1 MSDERSD
8 LELVSISTLNQYA
21 FCPRRCAL
29 MHVEGIWRDNEHTVI
44 GSLLHDHADE
54 PGYETGAGVTLLRA
68 LPLYSERYGLSGKAD
83 IVELH
88 DGKPIPVE
96 YKKGKR
102 RKFENDDIQL
112 CAQAFCLEEM
122 FSAEVPLG
130 YIYHAASK
138 RRREVAF
145 DRRLRDETEKTIA
158 AVRELIT
165 SGRVPPAVLAP
176 HCDGCSLRAIC
187 MPEITGIQTS
197 PEWKSYQRD
206 LWAG

>member
-1 MSDERSD
+1 MTDEQID
-8 LELVSISTLNQYA
+8 FEPVAISALNQYV

-29 MHVEGIWRDNEHTVI
+29 MQVEGIWRDNEHTII

-54 PGYETGAGVTLLRA
+54 PGYETDAGVMLLRA
-68 LPLYSERYGLSGKAD
+68 LPLYSQRYGLSGKAD
-83 IVELH
+83 VVELRN
-88 DGKPIPVE
+88 GNPIPIE

-122 FSAEVPLG
+122 FSAEVSLG

-145 DRRLRDETEKTIA
+145 DLRLRAETEKTII
-158 AVRELIT
+158 AVRALIA
-165 SGRVPPAVLAP
+165 SERVPPAELAP
-176 HCDGCSLRAIC
+176 RCDGCSLRAIC
-187 MPEITGIQTS
+187 MPEITGMEAS
-197 PEWKSYQRD
+197 PGWNSYQRD
-206 LWAG
+206 LWNR